1 MFTTQ
6 SPETKNTKHEHVVN
20 IVGYGHQYD
29 GLYFFSPLQSPTKSP
44 DEESLPFKSL
54 WALAYNAHLRIYIEP
69 ECLHCQWNDLRN
81 SFKRADF
88 QPALLLGIV
97 LTQMAHGPFGGGGHQ
112 WTRQQTAEIMSE
124 TMSDGDF
131 QALKEAMLNDRYGDS
146 GEIPETPQ
154 DIPELKSVAS
164 LPIFVPQRHCHFYYV
179 HAV

>member
-1 MFTTQ
+1 
-6 SPETKNTKHEHVVN
+6 
-20 IVGYGHQYD
+20 
-29 GLYFFSPLQSPTKSP
+29 
-44 DEESLPFKSL
+44 
-54 WALAYNAHLRIYIEP
+54 
-69 ECLHCQWNDLRN
+69 
-81 SFKRADF
+81 
-88 QPALLLGIV
+88 
-97 LTQMAHGPFGGGGHQ
+97 MAHGPFGGGGHQ

-154 DIPELKSVAS
+154 DIPELKSGAS